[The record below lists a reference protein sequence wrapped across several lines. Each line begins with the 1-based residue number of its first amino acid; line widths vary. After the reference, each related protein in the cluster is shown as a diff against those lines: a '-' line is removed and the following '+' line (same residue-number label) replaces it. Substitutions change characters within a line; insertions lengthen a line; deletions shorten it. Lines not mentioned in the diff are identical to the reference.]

1 MIKGK
6 ESFIIFSIIFGV
18 ILLAIYQTRAVLTPF
33 VLAFIIAYLLNP
45 LTDFLVRK
53 LRVSRLIVSLF
64 IIAVFFAALIT
75 TLLFVTPIIYSQFV
89 ALLDS
94 MPQYLQQ
101 ISQDFYPK
109 IVTFAAK
116 FGVTLDSDIFVLAQH
131 WQLND
136 HIAEFLRQFVAE
148 LFSSTLGLINVLSLI
163 FIMPVLIF
171 YLLTDWKIMLEK
183 IKNYLPKSY
192 ATDIQNLFKEVDQI
206 LSSYLHGQFNVCIIL
221 GLIYAICLSI
231 LGLDFGFL
239 IGLVTGLLSFIPYVG
254 MIFGFTAAI
263 IVALFQWGFDAT
275 HLAFVTA
282 IFLSGQLIEANFLT
296 PKLIGKKINL
306 HPMWVIFGLF
316 FFGCLLGFVGVLLA
330 VPLSA
335 ICGVLV
341 RNLAL
346 KYKKHYT

>member
-6 ESFIIFSIIFGV
+6 ESFIIFSIIFCI
-18 ILLAIYQTRAVLTPF
+18 ILLAIYQTREVLTPF
-33 VLAFIIAYLLNP
+33 VLSFIIAYLLNP
-45 LTDFLVRK
+45 LADFLVRK
-53 LRVSRLIVSLF
+53 IKISRLVASLF
-64 IIAVFFAALIT
+64 II
-75 TLLFVTPIIYSQFV
+75 LLFFVLLTAILLFITPIIYSQFSS
-89 ALLDS
+89 LIDS

-109 IVTFAAK
+109 IVAFAAK
-116 FGVTLDSDIFVLAQH
+116 FGVPLENDILTLAQH
-131 WQLND
+131 WHVNE
-136 HIAEFLRQFVAE
+136 HIAEFLRAFIVN

-171 YLLTDWKIMLEK
+171 YLLNDWKIMLEK

-192 ATDIQNLFKEVDQI
+192 AIDIQNLFREVDQI
-206 LSSYLHGQFNVCIIL
+206 LSSYLHGQFNVCVIL

-239 IGLVTGLLSFIPYVG
+239 IGLATGLLSFIPYVG
-254 MIFGFTAAI
+254 MIFGFTCAI
-263 IVALFQWGFDAT
+263 IVALFQWGVDGAN
-275 HLAFVTA
+275 LAFLSA
-282 IFLSGQLIEANFLT
+282 IFLLGQLIEANFLT

-306 HPMWVIFGLF
+306 HPMWVMFGLF

-335 ICGVLV
+335 ICGVLG

-346 KYKKHYT
+346 KYKKYYT